1 MDNGILPFLPPMDR
15 TAVLQAGNGNGPA
28 QLKAW
33 YLSGSCRPVLRLVYN
48 FFSDGT
54 AGTNLWKSE
63 GDAAKRPS
71 INSVTNGGNTGFKSI
86 YGNYGIYGREKTG
99 SF

>member
-15 TAVLQAGNGNGPA
+15 TAVLQAGNGTCPGKPKRNVRQAPPQDA
-28 QLKAW
+28 A
-33 YLSGSCRPVLRLVYN
+33 
-48 FFSDGT
+48 

-71 INSVTNGGNTGFKSI
+71 INSVTNGVNTGFKLI
-86 YGNYGIYGREKTG
+86 YGNYGIYGREKRG

>member
-1 MDNGILPFLPPMDR
+1 MGIEWKVYGVTGTTSKGRNPKKYPNPCSGTCPGKPKRNVRQAPPQG
-15 TAVLQAGNGNGPA
+15 AA
-28 QLKAW
+28 
-33 YLSGSCRPVLRLVYN
+33 
-48 FFSDGT
+48 

-71 INSVTNGGNTGFKSI
+71 INSVTNGVNTGFKSI
-86 YGNYGIYGREKTG
+86 YGNYGNYGREKRG

>member
-1 MDNGILPFLPPMDR
+1 MTLHPHGETCPGKPKRNVRQAP
-15 TAVLQAGNGNGPA
+15 LQGAA
-28 QLKAW
+28 
-33 YLSGSCRPVLRLVYN
+33 
-48 FFSDGT
+48 

-71 INSVTNGGNTGFKSI
+71 INSVTNGVNTGFKSI

-99 SF
+99 PF